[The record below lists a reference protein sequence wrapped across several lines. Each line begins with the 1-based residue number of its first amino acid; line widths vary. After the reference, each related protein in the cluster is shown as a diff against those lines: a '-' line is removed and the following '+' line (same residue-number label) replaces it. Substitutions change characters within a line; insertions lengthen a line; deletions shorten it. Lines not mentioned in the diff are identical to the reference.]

1 MINGEFRGVAVHENP
16 WLQVAYRD
24 FEYRGNAGMHQQFA
38 RIGFRF
44 AQCLVALAVLAG
56 CSGKPAEPETAG
68 SPLRA
73 KLVTTEQY
81 KNTLAYIF
89 GPSIDVRVQFAP
101 PQRREGLIANGAA
114 SAGLSAAQVEQFQRA
129 ASTVAE
135 QVVDDNHRNF
145 LLPCKPASENEADD
159 VCASAFL
166 SKTGRLLLRRSLS
179 EGELSGL
186 VETAGTAANQL
197 EDFYAGIA
205 IALEGML
212 INPEVLFI
220 AEYAEPDPEDPG
232 KFRLDARSF
241 ASRLSYFLWNASPD
255 DELLT
260 MAETGQLDTYEGRI
274 KAVDRLLASA
284 RLEDGVRAFFVD
296 MLQFQGASLSK
307 DPTIFP
313 AFTSVTAAAAQEQT
327 LRTIVD
333 FLIKQENDYRDL
345 FTTRSTFITPAL
357 APVYDVAA
365 APGWSAYTFPPDS
378 PRAGLLSHVAFLAQH
393 SHPGRSSPTFRG
405 IGLREVLFCQEVPPP
420 PPGVDFSEVIN
431 PAKGYPTQRQRV
443 AVHVEN
449 PSCAGCHRIMDPPG
463 LALENFDGSGRFR
476 EMENGEVIDASG
488 QLDGVEFQD
497 VSGFFKAVRD
507 NEAVPSCLAERLYS
521 YGSGGPL
528 EERALLDFLIEDF
541 SNGGYRVPELLRTI
555 VTSKAYSRIH
565 LAEDGASEM
574 AQEQQGDALTRI
586 AQHNI
591 SGGRP

>member
-1 MINGEFRGVAVHENP
+1 MFQQLARNGL
-16 WLQVAYRD
+16 W
-24 FEYRGNAGMHQQFA
+24 
-38 RIGFRF
+38 F
-44 AQCLVALAVLAG
+44 AQCLVALFVLAG
-56 CSGKPAEPETAG
+56 CSGGTGKPAEPETAG

-81 KNTLAYIF
+81 KNSLAYVF
-89 GPSIDVRVQFAP
+89 GPSVDVRVQFAP

-114 SAGLSAAQVEQFQRA
+114 NAGLSATQVEQFQRA
-129 ASTVAE
+129 AATVAE
-135 QVVDDNHRNF
+135 QVVDTSHRGF
-145 LLPCKPASENEADD
+145 LVPCKPASEKEADD

-166 SKTGRLLLRRSLS
+166 SKIGRLLFRRPLS
-179 EGELSGL
+179 EGELSGY
-186 VETAGTAANQL
+186 VENAGTAANQL
-197 EDFYAGIA
+197 EDFYAGAA

-220 AEYAEPDPEDPG
+220 VEYAEPDPENPG

-274 KAVDRLLASA
+274 KAVDRLLASS
-284 RLEDGVRAFFVD
+284 RLEDGVRAFFAD
-296 MLQFQGASLSK
+296 MLQLQGASLSK
-307 DPTIFP
+307 DPTIYP
-313 AFTSVTAAAAQEQT
+313 HFTSVTAAAAQEQT
-327 LRTIVD
+327 LRTIID

-345 FTTRSTFITPAL
+345 FTTRSTFITPSL
-357 APVYDVAA
+357 APLYDVAA
-365 APGWSAYTFPPDS
+365 APGWSAVTFPEDS
-378 PRAGLLSHVAFLAQH
+378 PRAGLLSHVSFLAQH

-405 IGLREVLFCQEVPPP
+405 IGLREVLFCQEVPAP
-420 PPGVDFSEVIN
+420 PPGVDFSEVVN

-449 PSCAGCHRIMDPPG
+449 PSCAGCHKIMDPPG

-476 EMENGEVIDASG
+476 ATENGEVIDASG

-497 VSGFFKAVRD
+497 VSGLFAAVRD
-507 NEAVPSCLAERLYS
+507 NEAVPSCLTERLYS

-541 SNGGYRVPELLRTI
+541 STGGYRVPSLLRTI
-555 VTSKAYSRIH
+555 ATSKAYSRVH
-565 LAEDGASEM
+565 LTEDGASEM
-574 AQEQQGDALTRI
+574 AREREGDLTRL
-586 AQHNI
+586 AQQ
-591 SGGRP
+591 

>member
-1 MINGEFRGVAVHENP
+1 MI
-16 WLQVAYRD
+16 
-24 FEYRGNAGMHQQFA
+24 QQLA
-38 RIGFRF
+38 RKGLRF

-56 CSGKPAEPETAG
+56 CSGGTGKPAEPETAG

-81 KNTLAYIF
+81 KNSLAYVF
-89 GPSIDVRVQFAP
+89 GPSVDVRVQFAP

-135 QVVDDNHRNF
+135 QVVDANHRGF
-145 LLPCKPASENEADD
+145 LVPCKPASEKEADD
-159 VCASAFL
+159 ICASAFL
-166 SKTGRLLLRRSLS
+166 SKIGRLLFRRSLS
-179 EGELSGL
+179 EGELSGY
-186 VETAGTAANQL
+186 VENAGTAANQL
-197 EDFYAGIA
+197 EDFYAGAA

-212 INPEVLFI
+212 INPEVLFVV
-220 AEYAEPDPEDPG
+220 EYAEPDPEDPG

-274 KAVDRLLASA
+274 AAVDRLMASS
-284 RLEDGVRAFFVD
+284 RLEDGVRAFFAD
-296 MLQFQGASLSK
+296 MLRFQGASLSK
-307 DPTIFP
+307 DPTIYP
-313 AFTSVTAAAAQEQT
+313 HFTSVTAAAAQEQT
-327 LRTIVD
+327 LRTIID
-333 FLIKQENDYRDL
+333 FLIKQDNDYRDL

-357 APVYDVAA
+357 APLYDVAA
-365 APGWSAYTFPPDS
+365 APGWSAHTFPPDS
-378 PRAGLLSHVAFLAQH
+378 PRAGLLSHISFLAQH

-405 IGLREVLFCQEVPPP
+405 IGLREVLFCQEVPAP
-420 PPGVDFSEVIN
+420 PPGVDFSEVVN

-449 PSCAGCHRIMDPPG
+449 PSCAGCHKIMDPPG

-476 EMENGEVIDASG
+476 ETENGEVIDASG
-488 QLDGVEFQD
+488 QLDGLEFQD
-497 VSGFFKAVRD
+497 VSGLFAAVRD
-507 NEAVPSCLAERLYS
+507 NEALPSCLTERLYS

-541 SNGGYRVPELLRTI
+541 SKGGYRVTGLLRTI
-555 VTSKAYSRIH
+555 ATSKAYSRVH
-565 LAEDGASEM
+565 LTEDAASEM
-574 AQEQQGDALTRI
+574 AEERQGDLTRL
-586 AQHNI
+586 AQQ
-591 SGGRP
+591 